1 MDCFKA
7 EQLKRVAIAQ
17 NNPRFWSRLRLIYSS
32 VSVVNNKAKL
42 DLVLNAPE
50 IFLDQSIL
58 DDFHRPML
66 TRANDCGLDD
76 IDANISEIPYR
87 VYKFDNHKINR
98 SYLVEV
104 FTGEAEDLELE
115 SYVFQKDPRL
125 NSIL

>member
-32 VSVVNNKAKL
+32 VSVVNNKVKL

-76 IDANISEIPYR
+76 IDANISKTPYR